1 MKYFPDAI
9 PGRVTY
15 PLNQPQEFDCDL
27 SYVWSISTPAEV
39 IDARNGRPTTGY
51 DIEKNKQTNN
61 LSIHFSGISMVS
73 KVALL
78 SEYRHVCQRLKMQSL
93 CPDINYYALKQT
105 AQDYHQKKRAMIN
118 YFEQKKFGYWSFEK
132 KHLEQFRWQSSI
144 RPIQRNPPM

>member
-1 MKYFPDAI
+1 M
-9 PGRVTY
+9 TY
-15 PLNQPQEFDCDL
+15 PLAQPQEFDSDL

-51 DIEKNKQTNN
+51 KHESCFQKRKQYFV
-61 LSIHFSGISMVS
+61 HFSGISMLS

-93 CPDINYYALKQT
+93 CPDINYNALKQT
-105 AQDYHQKKRAMIN
+105 AHEYHQKKRAMIN

-132 KHLEQFRWQSSI
+132 KHLEQFHWQSSI
-144 RPIQRNPPM
+144 RPIQRNSPM